1 MICHDCRNSRSRQIR
16 GAISILFQAF
26 PVTNSQPVTLLAP
39 SLLCPVQARGSVWS
53 FSKQWLFENRS
64 LARLLVEFQTSLRTE
79 SPEYWL
85 SHPIHL
91 RFPVRC
97 AFSCPTMICG

>member
-1 MICHDCRNSRSRQIR
+1 MICHDCRNSRSRQTR
-16 GAISILFQAF
+16 GTISILSQAS
-26 PVTNSQPVTLLAP
+26 PATSSQPVTLLAT

-53 FSKQWLFENRS
+53 FSKQWLFRNLS
-64 LARLLVEFQTSLRTE
+64 SARLLAEFQILSRTE
-79 SPEYWL
+79 SLEYWL

-97 AFSCPTMICG
+97 ALSCPTMICG